1 MMNGLMGI
9 EVPWVNLI
17 FTVGI
22 LIPAV
27 LAYSLI
33 SVREKAEAAAGAA
46 AAASAAAATASATD
60 DVQND
65 SPGQELHQL
74 LPADSK

>member
-1 MMNGLMGI
+1 
-9 EVPWVNLI
+9 VNLI

-27 LAYSLI
+27 LAYSMI
-33 SVREKAEAAAGAA
+33 SVREKAQAAA
-46 AAASAAAATASATD
+46 AAAATASATD

-65 SPGQELHQL
+65 SPGQELQQL